1 MSYMLFVHMLNDEP
15 FIAEIDEFPSP
26 TDQVLICN
34 SPRRRDGKDVDS
46 FLPEVVTVM
55 IPWQRIVFVE
65 VMPTGTTE
73 EIVTFI
79 RE

>member
-1 MSYMLFVHMLNDEP
+1 MAHTLLVHVSNEEP
-15 FIAEIDEFPSP
+15 FVAEVERLPEP
-26 TDQVLICN
+26 GDQVLICN

-55 IPWQRIVFVE
+55 IPWHRVVFVE
-65 VMPTGTTE
+65 IMPSEAE
-73 EIVTFI
+73 EDIFTFV